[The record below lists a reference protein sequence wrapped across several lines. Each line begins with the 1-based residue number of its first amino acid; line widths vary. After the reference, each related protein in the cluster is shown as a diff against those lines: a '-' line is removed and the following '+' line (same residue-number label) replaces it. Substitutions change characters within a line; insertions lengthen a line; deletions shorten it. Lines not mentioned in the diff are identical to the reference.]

1 MGNPEHTD
9 WNLLF
14 WEILILKIYRYTGSS
29 RRSCGVLS
37 ANGKRLVEGERT
49 SSSFSLFLTI
59 WNFLR
64 SILPPS
70 FTSLHSFF
78 FKVCSDM
85 KRLNSITEWRKA
97 SKTPAKQT
105 HEEITLQDYR
115 AIIRHTCDLLSMILL
130 GNHWILGQ

>member
-1 MGNPEHTD
+1 MIRFNKALSSTLQSKEIMSQFSWKKLEKNAKRIFNVLGNPEHTD
-9 WNLLF
+9 WNLIF

-37 ANGKRLVEGERT
+37 ANGKRLVEGEH

-64 SILPPS
+64 SILPPC
-70 FTSLHSFF
+70 FISLHSFF

-85 KRLNSITEWRKA
+85 KRLNSIKEWIKA
-97 SKTPAKQT
+97 SKS
-105 HEEITLQDYR
+105 
-115 AIIRHTCDLLSMILL
+115 TC
-130 GNHWILGQ
+130 